1 MIMAIKFRDRL
12 DSGIVICDGAMGTYL
27 NQKGISY
34 DRCLDELNISMPQL
48 VGEVHRE
55 YIEAGADMIE
65 TNTFGGN
72 RFRLAAH
79 GLESRM
85 REINIQGAR
94 IAREA
99 REISGV
105 DILVAG
111 SIGPIG
117 KPLEP
122 IGKVKFGEARDA
134 FTEQAGVLLE
144 GGVDLLLIETISSL
158 DEMLAAVEGVRS
170 LSDIPLVAQMTFTA
184 EGTTYFGHTP
194 ADMVS
199 RLLPL
204 GIDVIGAN
212 CSVGPQKMLEVIE
225 QLSELGVGYISA
237 QPNAGLPRYL
247 GGRFIYLSSPDY
259 FAEYALSFVRAG
271 ARIVGGCCGTTPDH
285 IAAVAKAIRGSDV
298 RRNPSVLKVKG
309 PRAQEP
315 PELFGGAV
323 TRFYEKLK
331 KDFVVSV
338 ELDPPKGTNP
348 AKLIEAAIKIKDAGA
363 DAVNVADSPM
373 ARVRMSCLSL
383 AYLVHSAVDIDIVL
397 HYTTRDRN
405 LMGLQADLIGANA
418 VGIQNILAL
427 TGDPPSIGDYPQAT
441 AVYDVD
447 SVGLIQI
454 ISRLNSGTD
463 LAGNSIGKPTTFSI
477 GFGANPTAPNL
488 DFEVSRIRLKLEAGG
503 QYMMT
508 QPLYELEPLL
518 RFLDLVKP
526 EIPILL
532 GVLPLVNF
540 KHAQFLNN
548 EVPGI
553 SIPDKVRAAMEKSGD
568 KSAQVGGELAG
579 EFIERAKSYVTGI
592 YLMPSFGRFETCIE
606 IVRNLKCDKAL
617 TTPDRESPLQS

>member
-1 MIMAIKFRDRL
+1 MAINFKAKL
-12 DSGIVICDGAMGTYL
+12 DGGIVICDGAMGTYL
-27 NQKGISY
+27 NLKGISY
-34 DRCLDELNISMPQL
+34 DRCLDELNMSMPIL
-48 VGEVHRE
+48 VGEIHRE
-55 YIEAGADMIE
+55 YIGAGADMIE
-65 TNTFGGN
+65 TNTFGAN
-72 RFRLAAH
+72 RFRLALH
-79 GLESRM
+79 GLENRV
-85 REINIQGAR
+85 RDINIAGAK

-122 IGKVKFGEARDA
+122 IGKVKFVEAREA
-134 FTEQAGVLLE
+134 FTEQAGALLE
-144 GGVDLLLIETISSL
+144 GGVDLFLIETISSL
-158 DEMLAAVEGVRS
+158 DEMLAAIEAAKGV
-170 LSDIPLVAQMTFTA
+170 SDLPLVAQMTFTA
-184 EGTTYFGHTP
+184 EGTTYLGHSP
-194 ADMVS
+194 ADMVA
-199 RLLPL
+199 RLMPL
-204 GIDVIGAN
+204 GINAIGAN
-212 CSVGPQKMLEVIE
+212 CSVGPQKMLEVVE
-225 QLSELGVGYISA
+225 QLSELGVEYISA

-259 FAEYALSFVRAG
+259 FAEYSKSFVKAG

-285 IAAVAKAIRGSDV
+285 IAAVAKAIRGSDI
-298 RRNPSVLKVKG
+298 RRGPSVSRVAGRREKKAL
-309 PRAQEP
+309 EP
-315 PELFGGAV
+315 IGGAV

-331 KDFVVSV
+331 KEFVVSV
-338 ELDPPKGTNP
+338 EIDPPKGTNP
-348 AKLIEAAIKIKDAGA
+348 SKLIEAAARIKKAGA

-373 ARVRMSCLSL
+373 ARVRMSCMAL
-383 AYLVHSAVDIDIVL
+383 AYLISSSVDIDIVL

-418 VGIQNILAL
+418 VGLHDILAL

-447 SVGLIQI
+447 SVGLIQV

-463 LAGNSIGKPTTFSI
+463 LAGNSIGNPTTFSI

-488 DFEVSRIRLKLEAGG
+488 DFEVSRIKLKLEAGG

-518 RFLDLVKP
+518 RFLDIVKP
-526 EIPILL
+526 DVPILL
-532 GVLPLVNF
+532 GILPLVSF
-540 KHAQFLNN
+540 KHAQFLHN

-553 SIPDKVRAAMEKSGD
+553 SVPDGIRRAMEKAGD
-568 KSAQVGGELAG
+568 KSARVGGELAG
-579 EFIERAKSYVTGI
+579 EFIDKARRFVTGV

-606 IVRNLKCDKAL
+606 IVENLKRLKPLDTSQHGL
-617 TTPDRESPLQS
+617 QREPG